1 MSARPC
7 FCSLSEIT
15 LQSFQIFS
23 VSTFNLPFS
32 CNELLS
38 LVLINPGHC
47 SQKVF
52 LLPSVLARKRI
63 WNPKYPICIQ
73 LAEGANSHGSE
84 VAMSENLGGRDSGT
98 ECSCKEKSSSEHVH
112 DLPVTLYL
120 FGRTGREK
128 EEWFRHFLFAAM
140 DTEMEKQHSD
150 RCVSRSGMRN
160 LSNCIREA
168 FFLYVRIMDYVLQ
181 FFAFSS
187 FK

>member
-1 MSARPC
+1 MW
-7 FCSLSEIT
+7 
-15 LQSFQIFS
+15 SF
-23 VSTFNLPFS
+23 
-32 CNELLS
+32 
-38 LVLINPGHC
+38 VLTNPGHC

-73 LAEGANSHGSE
+73 LAQGANSHRGEVGVSESLGDKETGSE
-84 VAMSENLGGRDSGT
+84 RA
-98 ECSCKEKSSSEHVH
+98 CQQKSSFKHTR
-112 DLPVTLYL
+112 DLPATLYL

-140 DTEMEKQHSD
+140 DTEGEKQQSA

-160 LSNCIREA
+160 LSNCIREGSYM
-168 FFLYVRIMDYVLQ
+168 YVWIMDYVLQ

-187 FK
+187 FTPSSWWAAHTHHRSSETNLKGFSSPR